1 MEQKEKFIQLIQ
13 EHPEYYKL
21 FPQEPGDSKLYLS
34 FLNFV
39 RAQAKSLEQLF
50 QRFPGIEQEDMQII
64 LEYLIK
70 IGLITRISAGAKI
83 YFYATDNAR
92 TLLEEYEKTKHDFD
106 F

>member
-1 MEQKEKFIQLIQ
+1 MEQKEKFIQLIE

-21 FPQEPGDSKLYLS
+21 FPQEAGESKFYLS
-34 FLNFV
+34 FLNFL
-39 RAQAKSLEQLF
+39 RTQAKSLEQLYEKF
-50 QRFPGIEQEDMQII
+50 SGISAEDMRII

-70 IGLITRISAGAKI
+70 IGLIAKISAGTKF

>member
-1 MEQKEKFIQLIQ
+1 MEQKDKFIQLIE

-21 FPQEPGDSKLYLS
+21 FPQEQGESKLYLG
-34 FLNFV
+34 FLNFL
-39 RAQAKSLEQLF
+39 RTQAKSLEQLF
-50 QRFPGIEQEDMQII
+50 QRFSEISQEDMQII

-70 IGLITRISAGAKI
+70 IGLVTRVSAGTKI

-92 TLLEEYEKTKHDFD
+92 ILLEQYEKTKQDFD